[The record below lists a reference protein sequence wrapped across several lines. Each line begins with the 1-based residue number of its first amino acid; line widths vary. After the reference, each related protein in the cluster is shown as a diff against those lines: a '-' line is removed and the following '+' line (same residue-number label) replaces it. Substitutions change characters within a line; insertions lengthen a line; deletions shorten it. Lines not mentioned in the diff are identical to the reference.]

1 MTTTLTTIG
10 LDLAKSVFTRC
21 RLRTQS
27 TGLPTRVHQQV
38 EKLRKI
44 HGVGSVD
51 FDLYPIGRTT
61 TGRAIRTETLRLQQ
75 FYDTHGFVPKGNL
88 GSFTPRTIIETPY

>member
-44 HGVGSVD
+44 HGERSVRPI
-51 FDLYPIGRTT
+51 LKPIGRTT
-61 TGRAIRTETLRLQQ
+61 TGRAIQAETLRLQQ
-75 FYDTHGFVPKGNL
+75 FYESYGFVPKGNL